1 MPRGSILVVDDELEI
16 REGLEALLTSE
27 SFDVTVAETGVAG
40 LQKLEDKPFDLMLLD
55 VSLPDRNGLD
65 MLREIRLRDPNLAI
79 ILITAYG
86 SIDMARE
93 AFKGG
98 AQDYI
103 TKPWS
108 NDELIAQISLAIE
121 GRRLREENLH
131 LKRALKQ
138 RYNFP
143 NIVGKSEKMLS
154 VLDLVTQ
161 VAPSRSTVLISGES
175 GTGKEVIA
183 KAIHSASTRADKAFI
198 PINTGSIPVDLLES
212 QLFGHVKGAF
222 TSAVASK
229 KGLFEVADQGT
240 IFFDEISTIS
250 PETQAKLLRVI
261 QEREFM
267 RLGGTETIK
276 VDVRILAASN
286 EDLRKL
292 VREGRFREDLFHRL
306 NVISIHLPPLRERKE
321 DIPLARGSFPGTVL
335 PRQWQTAARIHDRRD
350 EAVDGLRLAGKYSR
364 AGKRGGARR
373 GALKPGI
380 HGRRAVA
387 GKRADARDRQ
397 RRPVAACGISAAA
410 PGGDRHRTVRCLRRR
425 CLKFSR
431 KWSAASSWTCLNAQ
445 TGTRPKRPSAFRFR
459 SRRSTRRSSAL
470 ASRRAA
476 VQARRGA
483 VPAFLTAKTPRNLL
497 PESNPFLRVNPLQ
510 KFPAFTSPGN
520 INRQLCEPLGNQ
532 RSTGDIFEDSIWGK
546 IGRNKRF
553 RRNEKRL
560 FERVLAG
567 HRRVRDAVGEDQPRR
582 KRRKFEPRLRAV
594 LLKLGIFLQV
604 IVKAEHEHVVGRA
617 AHPAETELLAP
628 ILHGAA
634 NPGIFGDPLAVPRPW
649 RIALRG
655 LRSYPW
661 YSRPAAWLDSDS

>member
-1 MPRGSILVVDDELEI
+1 MRKGSILVVDDEIEI

-27 SFDVTVAETGVAG
+27 SFDVTLAETGAAG
-40 LQKLEDKPFDLMLLD
+40 LQKLDDRPFDLMLLD

-65 MLREIRLRDPNLAI
+65 MLREIRLRDPHLSI

-86 SIDMARE
+86 SIEMARA

-143 NIVGKSEKMLS
+143 NIVGKSEKMLA

-183 KAIHSASTRADKAFI
+183 KAIHAASTRAERAFI

-222 TSAVASK
+222 TSAIAAK

-240 IFFDEISTIS
+240 IFFDEISTVG

-306 NVISIHLPPLRERKE
+306 NVISIQLPPLRDRRE
-321 DIPLARGSFPGTVL
+321 DIPLLVDRFLDQFCRENGKALRTFSNRAMKLLMDYEWPGNVREL
-335 PRQWQTAARIHDRRD
+335 
-350 EAVDGLRLAGKYSR
+350 ENAVE
-364 AGKRGGARR
+364 
-373 GALKPGI
+373 
-380 HGRRAVA
+380 RAVVLSTA
-387 GKRADARDRQ
+387 ESMDAD
-397 RRPVAACGISAAA
+397 
-410 PGGDRHRTVRCLRRR
+410 
-425 CLKFSR
+425 
-431 KWSAASSWTCLNAQ
+431 
-445 TGTRPKRPSAFRFR
+445 
-459 SRRSTRRSSAL
+459 
-470 ASRRAA
+470 
-476 VQARRGA
+476 
-483 VPAFLTAKTPRNLL
+483 LL
-497 PESNPFLRVNPLQ
+497 PENIHSREIVKGVRFQLAEFMRSPQEGADLRNAVPPPSLFEILEEVERRVIVDMLERTNWNQTEAAERFQVPLSTLNQ
-510 KFPAFTSPGN
+510 KIKRLGIEIRRRPGVPRVPDSYGEDGPALSPGN
-520 INRQLCEPLGNQ
+520 C
-532 RSTGDIFEDSIWGK
+532 
-546 IGRNKRF
+546 
-553 RRNEKRL
+553 
-560 FERVLAG
+560 
-567 HRRVRDAVGEDQPRR
+567 
-582 KRRKFEPRLRAV
+582 
-594 LLKLGIFLQV
+594 
-604 IVKAEHEHVVGRA
+604 
-617 AHPAETELLAP
+617 
-628 ILHGAA
+628 
-634 NPGIFGDPLAVPRPW
+634 
-649 RIALRG
+649 
-655 LRSYPW
+655 
-661 YSRPAAWLDSDS
+661 